1 MKRKNDFTEN
11 KYYHDTWQLL
21 KKYRDVVWSLELSV
35 QQVKKSFEIE
45 YGTSIEDFLES
56 IYMAGADLSG
66 TQIEQHARSIER
78 SHKMLNLLNSAVELL
93 RAKHKSG
100 EQFYWIL
107 YYSFL
112 SPQQLTNV
120 EEIIDHIRP
129 YVRDI
134 SYRTFYRRR
143 QEAIESLGSIL
154 WGYSA
159 KESLDVLN
167 TFFPEL
173 DKQ

>member
-1 MKRKNDFTEN
+1 MKRKNDVTEN

-35 QQVKKSFEIE
+35 QQVKKTFEIE
-45 YGTSIEDFLES
+45 YGTSIEDFLDS

-78 SHKMLNLLNSAVELL
+78 SHKMLSLLNTAVELL
-93 RAKHKSG
+93 RTKHKSG
-100 EQFYWIL
+100 EQYYWIL

-112 SPQQLTNV
+112 SPQQLSSA
-120 EEIIDHIRP
+120 EEIIDYIRP
-129 YVRDI
+129 YVNDI

-143 QEAIESLGSIL
+143 QDAIEALSSIL

-159 KESLDVLN
+159 KESLDILN
-167 TFFPEL
+167 DLIPSV
-173 DKQ
+173 

>member
-1 MKRKNDFTEN
+1 MKRKNDVTEN

-35 QQVKKSFEIE
+35 QQVMKTFEIE
-45 YGTSIEDFLES
+45 YGTSIEDFLDS

-78 SHKMLNLLNSAVELL
+78 SHKMLQLLNTAIDLL
-93 RAKHKSG
+93 RTKHKSG
-100 EQFYWIL
+100 EQYYWIL

-112 SPQQLTNV
+112 SPQELSNV
-120 EEIIDHIRP
+120 DEIIDHIRP
-129 YVRDI
+129 YVQDI
-134 SYRTFYRRR
+134 SHRTFYRRR
-143 QEAIESLGSIL
+143 QCAIEVLASIL

-159 KESLDVLN
+159 KDTLDLLN
-167 TFFPEL
+167 TFFP
-173 DKQ
+173 KF

>member
-1 MKRKNDFTEN
+1 MILKRKNDVTEN

-35 QQVKKSFEIE
+35 QQVKKTFEIE
-45 YGTSIEDFLES
+45 YGTSIEDFLDS

-78 SHKMLNLLNSAVELL
+78 SHKMLNLLNTSVELL
-93 RAKHKSG
+93 RTKHKSG
-100 EQFYWIL
+100 EQYYWIL

-112 SPQQLTNV
+112 SPQELSNV
-120 EEIIDHIRP
+120 DEIIDHIRP
-129 YVRDI
+129 YVHDI
-134 SYRTFYRRR
+134 SHRTFYRRR
-143 QEAIESLGSIL
+143 QCAIEALGSIL

-159 KESLDVLN
+159 KDSIDILN
-167 TFFPEL
+167 SIFPCT
-173 DKQ
+173 

>member
-1 MKRKNDFTEN
+1 MKRKHDVTEN

-35 QQVKKSFEIE
+35 QQVKKTFEIE
-45 YGTSIEDFLES
+45 YGTSIEDFLDS

-78 SHKMLNLLNSAVELL
+78 SHKMLNLLNTSVELL
-93 RAKHKSG
+93 RTKHKSG

-112 SPQQLTNV
+112 SPQQLASV

-159 KESLDVLN
+159 KESLDLLN

-173 DKQ
+173 DK

>member
-1 MKRKNDFTEN
+1 MKRKNDVTEN
-11 KYYHDTWQLL
+11 KYYHDTWRLL

-66 TQIEQHARSIER
+66 TQIEHHARSIER

-112 SPQQLTNV
+112 SPQQLASV

-129 YVRDI
+129 YVHDI

-143 QEAIESLGSIL
+143 QEAIEALGSIL

-159 KESLDVLN
+159 KESLDILN
-167 TFFPEL
+167 DLIPQNIT
-173 DKQ
+173 